1 MKVLLIANYK
11 SSIGGISGQVELLYK
26 KLLKE
31 GVTARIFSMKYNSF
45 VRLFLPLMSCT
56 AKLPIYSFFVNAFFP
71 KRGALIMA
79 GLYLA
84 GIMIGRLLNRR
95 IILTYHGGEA
105 DVFFKR
111 HPVLVNYFL
120 RKTDVNIV
128 LSGFIAS
135 IFEKHR
141 IPYRIVSNILELDN
155 KYFRERTA
163 VRPCFISIRT
173 LSPTYNIGCIIKAFE
188 IVQKQIPTSEL
199 YIVGDGCSRKELEFM
214 VEQKG
219 IKNICFCGHVDNC
232 EIYSYLNKA
241 DIFISSPV
249 IDNQPMS
256 VLEAFNAG
264 LLVISSNVGGVP
276 YMIENGR
283 TGLLFESD
291 NFIELSG
298 KMLWAVNNQERVLKM
313 TREAYK
319 SLSYYS
325 WENIKSNLLLFY
337 EK

>member
-45 VRLFLPLMSCT
+45 VRLFLPLRLIFVGYRYDVFHIHACSHWGF
-56 AKLPIYSFFVNAFFP
+56 LPAI
-71 KRGALIMA
+71 
-79 GLYLA
+79 A

-135 IFEKHR
+135 IFEKNR